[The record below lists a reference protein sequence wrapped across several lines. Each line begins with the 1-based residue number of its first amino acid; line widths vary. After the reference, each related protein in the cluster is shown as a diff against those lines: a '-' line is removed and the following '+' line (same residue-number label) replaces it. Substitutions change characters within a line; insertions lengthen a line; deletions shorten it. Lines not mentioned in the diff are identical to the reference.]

1 MRIEVLQYLNSQQD
15 LRQYLREQ
23 PVWYRKLT
31 RNPYDINKMEI
42 SAIHYYKKTIPHK
55 VERFSNGAQ
64 MASMLFGMFQAMNQ
78 K

>member
-1 MRIEVLQYLNSQQD
+1 MRIEVLQYVNSQQD